1 MDNIVIALLVAAI
14 IITLYLVAIKS
25 GSAESYTR
33 IFRGVG
39 GFDLGGREQV
49 IAPTIVTSGV
59 IPDSAAGPFAEGGL
73 THSYYDGRYEESCDM
88 CPSADICGAQCPQ
101 FQDTEME
108 VMRRQALDEMAAS
121 KADRKTAE
129 KFTDENTYLRLN
141 YRRKDRL
148 SGRTISGE
156 AFTNAGYSSSG
167 ADNGFSDTPMD
178 SGLPNP
184 GNVPDNITSPSV
196 FAGLTLVPRLNIGQQ
211 FKYYDKEEN
220 KIYRDTL
227 VDDTTLRGAV
237 LSPPASLSRTIGA
250 TPDASQCRR
259 SLNGCR
265 CCTTPGDVEIFKILY
280 GEVLGIMP
288 PLTPDDYKVDC
299 SSYEAAY

>member
-1 MDNIVIALLVAAI
+1 MDNIVIALLIAAI
-14 IITLYLVAIKS
+14 IITLYLVAAKHS
-25 GSAESYTR
+25 SAESYTR

-39 GFDLGGREQV
+39 GFDLGGQEQV

-59 IPDSAAGPFAEGGL
+59 IPDM

-108 VMRRQALDEMAAS
+108 LMRRQALDEMTAS

-141 YRRKDRL
+141 YRAPNL
-148 SGRTISGE
+148 IHSRTISGE
-156 AFTNAGYSSSG
+156 AYTNAGYSS
-167 ADNGFSDTPMD
+167 NGVDGGISDTPLD

-184 GNVPDNITSPSV
+184 GNVPDNITSPSA

-227 VDDTTLRGAV
+227 VDDTSLRSAV
-237 LSPPASLSRTIGA
+237 MNP
-250 TPDASQCRR
+250 PDAQQCQR

-265 CCTTPGDVEIFKILY
+265 CCSTPGDVEIFKILY

-299 SSYEAAY
+299 SQYEASF

>member
-14 IITLYLVAIKS
+14 IITICLVAVKS
-25 GSAESYTR
+25 PAAESYTR

-39 GFDLGGREQV
+39 GFDLGGQEQV

-59 IPDSAAGPFAEGGL
+59 IPDM

-108 VMRRQALDEMAAS
+108 LMRRQAIDEMAAA
-121 KADRKTAE
+121 KTDRKTAE

-141 YRRKDRL
+141 FRRKDRIA
-148 SGRTISGE
+148 GRTISGE
-156 AFTNAGYSSSG
+156 AYTNAGYSSSG
-167 ADNGFSDTPMD
+167 SDNGFSDTPMD
-178 SGLPNP
+178 SGLPNV
-184 GNVPDNITSPSV
+184 GSAPDNNTMPTMNNE

-227 VDDTTLRGAV
+227 VDDQSLRGAV
-237 LSPPASLSRTIGA
+237 LNPPGS
-250 TPDASQCRR
+250 CRCQR

-265 CCTTPGDVEIFKILY
+265 CSQSPGDVEIFKILY

-299 SSYEAAY
+299 STYEAAF